1 MWMEEHEGSRVN
13 VARTEQALEVNPTA
27 IASACPYCLTMMNDG
42 IKTKEK
48 EDDVKTRDVAEIL
61 ADAI

>member
-1 MWMEEHEGSRVN
+1 

-42 IKTKEK
+42 IKMKEM
-48 EDDVKTRDVAEIL
+48 EDQVKTRDIAEIL
-61 ADAI
+61 ADAL